1 MSNKEFEKKYIKDN
15 RTEDEKILDI
25 IHQQA
30 QKRRINDLMDRQL
43 RNMEKERKQKRNNR
57 IAIILTI
64 AVLVGLLLTN
74 YFVSKAG
81 VESCIAGGHSES
93 WCVVNG

>member
-1 MSNKEFEKKYIKDN
+1 MSNKEFEEKYIKDN
-15 RTEDEKILDI
+15 RTEDEKMLDI

-30 QKRRINDLMDRQL
+30 QRRRMNELMDRQL
-43 RNMEKERKQKRNNR
+43 EEKKLKRNNR

-64 AVLVGLLLTN
+64 AILVGLLLTN
-74 YFVSKAG
+74 YLITKKG
-81 VESCIAGGHSES
+81 VENCVAGGHSES